1 MSHSSVTAA
10 PFSLHP
16 ALSST
21 PRGHQTRDN
30 DLLPQRTHGVREKM
44 LLQLHGQKIR
54 IPDLGRLM
62 EDWPRDQNPH
72 LNAVDSKILQIIES
86 HAVNDAVRGRLTKAM
101 LSKQLTGW
109 YPYAS
114 CDRIEALTSFQAW
127 MFIVDDM
134 LDQYSLIHKFDF
146 ASLHVLLADCRD
158 FIDRSLGLLT
168 ICTSETGQP
177 QYRDYDA
184 VVSFAEYAEAVMKAN
199 GDNYSYRQRI
209 AKEATATLDGYR
221 QEAVNRY
228 AGRATSLQEY
238 LGYREASSCIMQ
250 VAVNLEFANG
260 ISLPEEVMA
269 SPEMRELYRAAVAI
283 VWIVNDIVSL
293 RKELREGFVENLVV
307 LLANGD
313 AQKGLD
319 GAVTRLEHEVS
330 ALNDAVKASAR
341 RFDDTPYKN
350 HVTLL
355 AKNCKNM
362 CMANWL
368 WSMKTPRYCLSD
380 IKPDAEGGYTFTV
393 DSTSEES

>member
-1 MSHSSVTAA
+1 
-10 PFSLHP
+10 
-16 ALSST
+16 
-21 PRGHQTRDN
+21 
-30 DLLPQRTHGVREKM
+30 
-44 LLQLHGQKIR
+44 
-54 IPDLGRLM
+54 
-62 EDWPRDQNPH
+62 
-72 LNAVDSKILQIIES
+72 
-86 HAVNDAVRGRLTKAM
+86 
-101 LSKQLTGW
+101 
-109 YPYAS
+109 
-114 CDRIEALTSFQAW
+114 

-134 LDQYSLIHKFDF
+134 LDQYSLIHNFDF
-146 ASLHVLLADCRD
+146 ASLHLLLADCRD

-168 ICTSETGQP
+168 TAESGQP
-177 QYRDYDA
+177 QYRDHDA
-184 VVSFAEYAEAVMKAN
+184 VVSFAEYAQAVMKAN

-260 ISLPEEVMA
+260 INLPEEVMA

-293 RKELREGFVENLVV
+293 RKELKEGFVENLVV

-319 GAVTRLEHEVS
+319 GAVARLEHEVS

-341 RFDDTPYKN
+341 RFDDTPYKS

-368 WSMKTPRYCLSD
+368 WR
-380 IKPDAEGGYTFTV
+380 
-393 DSTSEES
+393 